1 LERATNA
8 ALSLVEN
15 AEEELIATWVP
26 GSFIRQLH
34 TSPRLFMSR
43 PCLVFTASEYAQEYR
58 GTLEELRDPSES
70 LTTFADYIYAD
81 SFWTFLKSTK
91 SLKYNAAA
99 NSELDFPHV
108 LSLRMQCREARDI
121 FKSEK
126 FQQRQ
131 SEDEW
136 DNATS
141 DGFLP

>member
-1 LERATNA
+1 
-8 ALSLVEN
+8 
-15 AEEELIATWVP
+15 
-26 GSFIRQLH
+26 
-34 TSPRLFMSR
+34 MSR

-70 LTTFADYIYAD
+70 LTTFADYSYAD
-81 SFWTFLKSTK
+81 SFWTFLKFTK

-99 NSELDFPHV
+99 NSEPDFPHV
-108 LSLRMQCREARDI
+108 PSLRMQCREARDI